1 MIQEHSSARPLTAS
15 RYRPTV
21 VGLLL
26 AMLVLIPAA
35 GVKAETLLEAVT
47 RAFQSNPLLNAQ
59 RANVFATSENI
70 PRARAGFLPHVEGT
84 VEAGYRHEEGTE
96 GGAVDR
102 PFERTLKPRTYG
114 VQVVQ
119 TLLDGKRTAYSVG
132 QAEAQDLAAR
142 ETLRLAEQMTILAAA
157 RAYVDVYANR
167 ATLDHTRRYVDALTA
182 RIDEVR
188 RLRLFG
194 EAIGTEVAEA
204 EARLAGARGQQSG
217 AQAGL
222 QASLATYAQTI
233 GSEPKQLELP
243 RPVDQLLP
251 PTREAALQ
259 TAMAQHPA
267 VLAANLDVDAARLQI
282 RIIEAEFYPTVSL
295 IGAAIEH
302 LDENL
307 PGDERFETS
316 ILTRMRVP
324 IYQGGEVAARTRQA
338 AHTATQRRFDADSIR
353 DQVRAAVIT
362 AWAQLEDAKARIQA
376 TRNQVQSAQTALEG
390 ARSLYRIEARNNID
404 VLNAEQDLLTAHL
417 NQTTAQRDRVL
428 ASFAVAQAAGTLE
441 FCALAD
447 GDGGPATER
456 LAAVEA
462 AVEDAHFK
470 TTVNYANDGACPKCH
485 SPSSALSLRPTLGD

>member
-1 MIQEHSSARPLTAS
+1 MIKEHSSPR
-15 RYRPTV
+15 RPTV
-21 VGLLL
+21 AGLLVATL
-26 AMLVLIPAA
+26 CLIPAA
-35 GVKAETLLEAVT
+35 GVKAETLLDAV
-47 RAFQSNPLLNAQ
+47 RQAFERNPSLNAQ
-59 RANVFATSENI
+59 RANVFATRENI
-70 PRARAGFLPHVEGT
+70 PRAKAGFLPHVEGT
-84 VEAGYRHEEGTE
+84 VEAGYRHEEGVE
-96 GGAVDR
+96 GGAAGR

-114 VQVVQ
+114 VQVTQ
-119 TLLDGKRTAYSVG
+119 TLLDGKRTVYSVG

-142 ETLRLAEQMTILAAA
+142 ETLRLTEQMTILAAA

-194 EAIGTEVAEA
+194 EAIRTEVAEA

-251 PTREAALQ
+251 PTRDAAVQ

-267 VLAANLDVDAARLQI
+267 ILAAKLDVDAARLQI

-302 LDENL
+302 LDEKL

-316 ILTRMRVP
+316 VLTRIRVP

-338 AHTATQRRFDADSIR
+338 GHTAAQRGLEADSIR

-362 AWAQLEDAKARIQA
+362 AWGQLEDAKARVQA
-376 TRNQVQSAQTALEG
+376 ARNQVQAAQTALEG
-390 ARSLYRIEARNNID
+390 ARELYRIEVRNNLD
-404 VLNAEQDLLTAHL
+404 VLNAEQDLLSAQI

-441 FCALAD
+441 FCALDDSA
-447 GDGGPATER
+447 GGPVNER
-456 LAAVEA
+456 LAAAGEA
-462 AVEDAHFK
+462 PFK
-470 TTVNYANDGACPKCH
+470 TTVSYSSGGACQNCH